1 MTSIKRPLTE
11 IESDNRLNV
20 MEYQHPRI
28 QDLQF
33 LQDAKK
39 EERRMKRQLV
49 RVNIGNG
56 YVMTNHPEKYR
67 HIAR

>member
-11 IESDNRLNV
+11 IESDNRLNGV
-20 MEYQHPRI
+20 GYQHPQTKDI
-28 QDLQF
+28 QF
-33 LQDAKK
+33 LKDAKK

-49 RVNIGNG
+49 RVNICNG
-56 YVMTNHPEKYR
+56 YVMTNRTEKYR